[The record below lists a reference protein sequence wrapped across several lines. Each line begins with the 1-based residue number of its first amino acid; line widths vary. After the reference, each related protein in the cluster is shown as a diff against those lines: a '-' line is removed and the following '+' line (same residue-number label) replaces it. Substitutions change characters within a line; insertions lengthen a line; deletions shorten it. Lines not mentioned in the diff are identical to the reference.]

1 DRGHHDRR
9 PRRRG
14 ELGSDQGG
22 RAGSQR
28 AGREVQSASAHRGG
42 AGRRGGVHRPGSLPA
57 LQGLTRHDRGEGERM
72 ARSSAP
78 PSRSPGA
85 TRTVDV
91 RGWLGGIRLSGFMVI
106 MLGLVVLAAFVL
118 MPTLGTYIDLQQRIA
133 ALEQSVRATEAEV
146 ATLEKERERWND
158 PAFITTQARERL
170 YYVRPG
176 EVVYLVDNDLDADE
190 MPREQEPVSDEL
202 TARESDWMSQI
213 LRSVTSAGLA
223 RTAVAPSG

>member
-1 DRGHHDRR
+1 
-9 PRRRG
+9 
-14 ELGSDQGG
+14 
-22 RAGSQR
+22 
-28 AGREVQSASAHRGG
+28 
-42 AGRRGGVHRPGSLPA
+42 
-57 LQGLTRHDRGEGERM
+57 M

-176 EVVYLVDNDLDADE
+176 EVVYLVDNDLDVTETPRDE
-190 MPREQEPVSDEL
+190 ATVSDEL
-202 TARESDWMSQI
+202 TEAPSDWMAQ
-213 LRSVTSAGLA
+213 LVRSVVSSGVAETVKPPITIGVPDEPTSSP
-223 RTAVAPSG
+223 TPTS